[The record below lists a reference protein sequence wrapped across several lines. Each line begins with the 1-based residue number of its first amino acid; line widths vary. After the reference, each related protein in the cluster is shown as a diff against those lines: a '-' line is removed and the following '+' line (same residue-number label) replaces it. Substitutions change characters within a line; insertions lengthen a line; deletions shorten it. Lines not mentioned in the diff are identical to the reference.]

1 MILDKNTASMV
12 INIYNGANLFIE
24 GLAVAEETV
33 YDVAIIGAGPAGMT
47 AALYCARANLSTVMF
62 GDPFAS
68 QLAKAGDVENYPG
81 FDSIRGIEL
90 VEKFSKQLER
100 YDIKLVQSYVGHI
113 VRNDGFFRLFT
124 DMGEFI
130 ARSVIVS
137 TGAKQWELNIPGE
150 KEYLYRGVSY
160 CAVCDGSFYKGKKVA
175 LIGYGEQAASAAI
188 YLAGLAKHVLV
199 LSSKPDMD
207 APIHGEQLK
216 AIGNVEIIGNARVL
230 AIEGNEFAEH
240 VRFEV
245 DGQERIERIDGLFIE
260 GGVPNSV
267 LAKDLGLELDEKGN
281 IEVFRPDQLTK
292 VEGVFAAGDVT
303 GGLHQISKAVGEGA
317 CAAVSAAIYV
327 KKKFKIRK

>member
-12 INIYNGANLFIE
+12 INIYNGAHLSIE
-24 GLAVAEETV
+24 EKAVAEETV

-47 AALYCARANLSTVMF
+47 AALYCGRANLTTVMF

-81 FDSIRGIEL
+81 FESIRGIEL
-90 VEKFSKQLER
+90 VERFSRQLER
-100 YDIKLVQSYVGHI
+100 YDIKLVQSYVGRI
-113 VRNDGFFRLFT
+113 SRIDDLFRLFT
-124 DMGEFI
+124 DMGEFT

-137 TGAKQWELNIPGE
+137 TGARHRELNIPGE

-160 CAVCDGSFYKGKKVA
+160 CAVCDGSFYKDRKVA
-175 LIGYGEQAASAAI
+175 LIGSGEQAASAAI
-188 YLAGLAKHVLV
+188 YLAGLARHVLV
-199 LSSKPDMD
+199 LSGKPDME

-216 AIGNVEIIGNARVL
+216 PLGNVEVIGNARLL
-230 AIEGNEFAEH
+230 AIEGNEFAERI
-240 VRFEV
+240 RFEA
-245 DGQERIERIDGLFIE
+245 DGSERVERIDGVFIE

-267 LAKDLGLELDEKGN
+267 LAKDLGLVLDEKGN
-281 IEVFRPDQLTK
+281 IEVVRPDQYTG